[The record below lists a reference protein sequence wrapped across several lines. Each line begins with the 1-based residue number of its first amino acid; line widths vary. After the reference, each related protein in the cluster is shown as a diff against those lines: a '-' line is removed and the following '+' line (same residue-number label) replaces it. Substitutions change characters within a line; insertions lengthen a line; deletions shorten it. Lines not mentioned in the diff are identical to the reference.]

1 LQDAYMDFQ
10 KRMRIKATSPRVGP
24 LARNAVRPAEEGRD
38 ARVSG
43 HNGPLTIQE
52 IDAKTVLSKSG
63 IPGVDYCINPYVG
76 CGHACR
82 YCYATFMKRFTGHRE
97 PWGSFVDVK
106 ENGPEVLRRQIKR
119 AHRGRVM
126 ISSVTDPYQPVEEE
140 YQLTRQCLE
149 ILLEYQF
156 PVGILTK
163 SPLVLRDVDL
173 IKEFKEIE
181 VGITVTTDD
190 EAIRGIFEPQA
201 PSIDTRIQT
210 LKTLHEKGVET
221 YAFIGP
227 LLPMNPEALSERINP
242 YVQSVLIDRMNY
254 VSKTV
259 TTYRRMNLKR
269 WLEDSFLGEV
279 IDRLQGGFAGKDVRL
294 C

>member
-1 LQDAYMDFQ
+1 MPEQ
-10 KRMRIKATSPRVGP
+10 KSP
-24 LARNAVRPAEEGRD
+24 LAIR
-38 ARVSG
+38 
-43 HNGPLTIQE
+43 E
-52 IDAKTVLSKSG
+52 IDVRTILSKSG

-76 CGHACR
+76 CFNGCR

-97 PWGSFVDVK
+97 AWGSFVDAKV
-106 ENGPEVLRRQIKR
+106 NGPEVLQRQIRK
-119 AHRGRVM
+119 APKGMVM
-126 ISSVTDPYQPVEEE
+126 ISSVTDPYQPIEED
-140 YQLTRQCLE
+140 YRLTRRCLE

-156 PVGILTK
+156 PVHILTK

-181 VGITVTTDD
+181 VGVTVTTDD
-190 EAIRGIFEPQA
+190 ETMKGIFEPQA
-201 PSIDTRIQT
+201 PSIDTRIHT
-210 LKTLHEKGVET
+210 LKTLYEKGVNT

-254 VSKTV
+254 ASKTLRI
-259 TTYRRMNLKR
+259 YKRMNLKR
-269 WLEDSFLGEV
+269 WLDDSFLGEV
-279 IDRLQGGFAGKDVRL
+279 IDRLHRGFAGKDVTV

>member
-1 LQDAYMDFQ
+1 MPV
-10 KRMRIKATSPRVGP
+10 RIKSTSPRGGLRV
-24 LARNAVRPAEEGRD
+24 RNAVRFAEQGRD
-38 ARVSG
+38 VRVSEQ
-43 HNGPLTIQE
+43 NLPLTVRE
-52 IDAKTVLSKSG
+52 INVKTVLSKSG
-63 IPGVDYCINPYVG
+63 IPRVDYCINPYVG
-76 CGHACR
+76 CGHGCR

-106 ENGPEVLRRQIKR
+106 GNGPEVLHKQIKR
-119 AHRGRVM
+119 AHKGKVM
-126 ISSVTDPYQPVEEE
+126 ISSVTDPYQPTEEK

-149 ILLEYQF
+149 ILLEHQF

-190 EAIRGIFEPQA
+190 EAVRGIFEPQA
-201 PSIDTRIQT
+201 PSIDTRLNT
-210 LKTLHEKGVET
+210 LKTLYEKGVDT

-254 VSKTV
+254 VSKTLMI
-259 TTYRRMNLKR
+259 YKRMNLKR
-269 WLEDSFLGEV
+269 WLDDSFLGEV
-279 IDRLQGGFAGKDVRL
+279 IDSLQRGFAGKEVTI